1 MILNQY
7 NLIKLLLIDVT
18 VETARADAERIKKI
32 GEAEAISIELIGK
45 AEAERMKMRAA
56 AFKHY
61 GDAAVMAMVL
71 ESLPLIAAE
80 VSAPLAKTD
89 EIVMVGGNNSIT
101 NGVNR
106 IMSEVPPAFEALT
119 DAPKL
124 ANKPNSEDKHL
135 TPPTSSTNLCLKR
148 KNPFE
153 VDFCILFIY
162 N

>member
-1 MILNQY
+1 
-7 NLIKLLLIDVT
+7 
-18 VETARADAERIKKI
+18 
-32 GEAEAISIELIGK
+32 
-45 AEAERMKMRAA
+45 MKMRAA

-119 DAPKL
+119 GVDLVRTCCHRPLIFVTSHLPPGVQAKDSTWLLYIDAPKL